1 MADNEKTYTLKS
13 VQAELAKLEKA
24 KEKKRA
30 KIQEL
35 TASLKADNAK
45 IKELETIYD
54 RLYREDVQ
62 RQISNA
68 WFKEQH
74 MTKAQIQKFLELSA
88 QIHDK
93 IDILDVATLVQ
104 AITHV
109 YHAKQEELQQEELRP
124 DQIVNYDDEQ
134 DALQRSPETSNPDS
148 LTQIVDEGG
157 ETDG

>member
-1 MADNEKTYTLKS
+1 MAEKEKTYTLKS
-13 VQAELAKLEKA
+13 VQAELAKLQKS

-35 TASLKADNAK
+35 TAELKADNAR
-45 IKELETIYD
+45 IKELEGIYD

-74 MTKAQIQKFLELSA
+74 MTKGQIQKFLELSA

-93 IDILDVATLVQ
+93 IDILDVATVVQ

-109 YHAKQEELQQEELRP
+109 YHAKQEELQQQTIQP
-124 DQIVNYDDEQ
+124 DAIVSMDDNEQ
-134 DALQRSPETSNPDS
+134 DTAQPVAAAYSDLVKNDN
-148 LTQIVDEGG
+148 G
-157 ETDG
+157 EVEADG